1 MPPLEVAP
9 TTSRVS
15 DVAEEGRV
23 MNEPLDSAST
33 LGGPVKSSSYLDTGI
48 QTLPPPNGDIYKLVY
63 GCDPP
68 AIPLAIRRPVMGIA
82 ATGRFTKG
90 PQSNPYE
97 SLHGAAYAAPT
108 SAHKT
113 YMDSEFQTGST
124 DATGMALMKAK
135 TKASIMANKYRKVAS
150 KEGYVVCSA
159 TDNDMIVHSEQ
170 YDTTVQLDMEG
181 NLLEGSTKG
190 RSLRNILG
198 TKSFVQT
205 STQSKVTAPV
215 QPALFRVPPLKIAAL
230 APSSRNDSP
239 LVFHNEYGSG
249 KTYDDRFVVYD
260 ATSSDGQR
268 APSTTTA
275 STSSRTKRKWEDTR
289 NHEQR
294 AMGAEAAAAAAA
306 RAAIAKA
313 AILKPAISKTA
324 ISTTAAT
331 AATAAGAAAERLSNV
346 PALETATASKPSR
359 TKRGL
364 KDIVDTD
371 KKFKKA
377 KESIDTRRDS
387 EAVEAVKTSTSLA
400 ATGGTSRLHVG
411 PALAHDKSSARLSSR
426 DSPITKQ
433 SISKPL
439 YKPPGRR
446 QEQGR
451 NESSNDDHGIG
462 NAKLKGSSALSTSG
476 KHSSSAAVGNS
487 ERRTSRRQVEDAPR
501 TSRGQ
506 RPTVAPYVPP
516 ALRANA
522 RKAGSNE
529 KKPKNSPN

>member
-1 MPPLEVAP
+1 MPPPEVAP
-9 TTSRVS
+9 TTSRVR
-15 DVAEEGRV
+15 DVAEEGRI
-23 MNEPLDSAST
+23 MNEPLDTAST
-33 LGGPVKSSSYLDTGI
+33 LGGPVKSSSYRDTGI

-82 ATGRFTKG
+82 AIGRFTKG

-97 SLHGAAYAAPT
+97 SLHGAAYDAPT
-108 SAHKT
+108 STHRT
-113 YMDSEFQTGST
+113 YVDSEFQTGST

-135 TKASIMANKYRKVAS
+135 TKASIMANKYRKVALE
-150 KEGYVVCSA
+150 EGYVVCSA
-159 TDNDMIVHSEQ
+159 TDNHMIVHSEQ

-190 RSLRNILG
+190 RSLPNILS

-205 STQSKVTAPV
+205 STQSTVTAPV

-230 APSSRNDSP
+230 APSSRNNSP

-249 KTYDDRFVVYD
+249 KTYYDRFVVYD

-275 STSSRTKRKWEDTR
+275 STSSRKKRKWEDTR

-294 AMGAEAAAAAAA
+294 AMGAEAAAAAS
-306 RAAIAKA
+306 AAIAKA
-313 AILKPAISKTA
+313 AISKPAVSKPA
-324 ISTTAAT
+324 ISTTAAG
-331 AATAAGAAAERLSNV
+331 AAGAAADRLTKV
-346 PALETATASKPSR
+346 PVLETATASKPSR
-359 TKRGL
+359 TKQGL
-364 KDIVDTD
+364 KDIVNPD
-371 KKFKKA
+371 KKSKKA
-377 KESIDTRRDS
+377 KETIDTRRGS
-387 EAVEAVKTSTSLA
+387 EAVEAVRASTSLA

-411 PALAHDKSSARLSSR
+411 PALAHDKSSAGLSSR

-433 SISKPL
+433 STSKQL
-439 YKPPGRR
+439 YIPPGRR

-451 NESSNDDHGIG
+451 NESSNDDRGTG
-462 NAKLKGSSALSTSG
+462 NAKLKGSSALSTSRER
-476 KHSSSAAVGNS
+476 SSSAAVGNS
-487 ERRTSRRQVEDAPR
+487 ERRTSRRQVEDVPR
-501 TSRGQ
+501 TSRGP
-506 RPTVAPYVPP
+506 RLTVAPYVPP

-529 KKPKNSPN
+529 KKPKTSPN